1 MSTNRRA
8 GTAAA
13 VMALTWSTSVLA
25 QDGSGG
31 TTDAMADLSA
41 TGFVAAEPGTG
52 DQIDGGM
59 LMIAGYGVF
68 WALIFGYVFILAR
81 RQRRVA
87 GELEELRRRMEDLD
101 DRLDDAEGQA

>member
-1 MSTNRRA
+1 MIENRRA

-13 VMALTWSTSVLA
+13 VMVLTWATTASA
-25 QDGSGG
+25 QDGSGAAAE
-31 TTDAMADLSA
+31 AMADLSE

-68 WALIFGYVFILAR
+68 WTLIFGYVFLLAR
-81 RQRRVA
+81 RQRKVA
-87 GELEELRRRMEDLD
+87 GELDELRRRMEDLD
-101 DRLDDAEGQA
+101 DRLDEAEGRS